1 MHEVTIDDKRF
12 ELFIDSANIAQKISE
27 TGKLIAEEYRGNN
40 PVFLCVLN
48 GAYVFAA
55 DLLRQIDIPAEV
67 SFIKLSSYEGTSSTG
82 NVQTLIGLNG
92 ELRNRHVVLIEDIID
107 TGKTIH
113 DLLPR
118 IKEKSPAS
126 VKLVSL
132 LSKPDARTHEVTI
145 DFTCFE
151 IPDKFV
157 IGYGLDYN
165 GWGRTLPDIYTLA
178 EDMQG

>member
-1 MHEVTIDDKRF
+1 MRSVYIEDKRF
-12 ELFIDSANIAQKISE
+12 ELFIDSVTIAQRINE
-27 TGKLIAEEYRGNN
+27 TGKSIAEEYRTKK

-92 ELRNRHVVLIEDIID
+92 ELRGRHVVVIEDIID

-118 IKEKSPAS
+118 IQEKSPAS

-132 LSKPDARTHEVTI
+132 LSKPEARTHEVTI
-145 DFTCFE
+145 DYTCFE
-151 IPDKFV
+151 IPDRFV
-157 IGYGLDYN
+157 IGYGLDCN
-165 GWGRTLPDIYTLA
+165 GLGRNLPDIYALA
-178 EDMQG
+178 DEDKS

>member
-12 ELFIDSANIAQKISE
+12 ELFIDAATIAQKVNE
-27 TGKLIAEEYRGNN
+27 TGKLITEEYRGKN

-67 SFIKLSSYEGTSSTG
+67 SFIKLSSYEGTNSTG
-82 NVQTLIGLNG
+82 EVKTLIGLNG
-92 ELRNRHVVLIEDIID
+92 ELRDRHVVVIEDIID

-118 IKEKSPAS
+118 IQEKSPAS

-132 LSKPDARTHEVTI
+132 LSKPEARIHEVTI
-145 DFTCFE
+145 DYTCFE
-151 IPDKFV
+151 IHDKFV
-157 IGYGLDYN
+157 IGYGLDCN
-165 GWGRTLPDIYTLA
+165 GLGRTLPDIYALA
-178 EDMQG
+178 EDIQG

>member
-12 ELFIDSANIAQKISE
+12 ELFIDAATIAQKVNE
-27 TGKLIAEEYRGNN
+27 TGKLIAKEYRGKN

-67 SFIKLSSYEGTSSTG
+67 SFVKLSSYEGTGSTG
-82 NVQTLIGLNG
+82 HVQTLIGLNG
-92 ELRNRHVVLIEDIID
+92 ELKDRHVVVLEDIID
-107 TGKTIH
+107 TGRTIH
-113 DLLPR
+113 ELLPR

-132 LSKPDARTHEVTI
+132 LSKPEARTHEVTI
-145 DFTCFE
+145 DYTCFE
-151 IPDKFV
+151 IPDRFV
-157 IGYGLDYN
+157 IGYGLDCN
-165 GWGRTLPDIYTLA
+165 GMGRNLPGIYVLA
-178 EDMQG
+178 ED